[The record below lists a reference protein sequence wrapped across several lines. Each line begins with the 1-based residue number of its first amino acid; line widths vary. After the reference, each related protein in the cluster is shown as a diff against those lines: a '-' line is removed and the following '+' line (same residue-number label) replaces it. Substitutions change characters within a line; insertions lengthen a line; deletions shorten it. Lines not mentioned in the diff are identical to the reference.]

1 MFILEEIFVLIQMK
15 NVQLKSIKKIILV
28 IINRSHIFTKIKV
41 LTISISNFQITKLYK
56 MLNTLSLSNL
66 GNCSIERH
74 RRENLVCRRQRIN
87 FGIVLY
93 QEDPNQISVL
103 KFCTQKS
110 SINNSTIQ
118 LNGFEDQQQKT
129 STNTSQ
135 PNDRT
140 SKRKKKPIIN
150 KPPSLGIINK
160 LMRR

>member
-140 SKRKKKPIIN
+140 FKRKKKTHH
-150 KPPSLGIINK
+150 K
-160 LMRR
+160 

>member
-1 MFILEEIFVLIQMK
+1 MK

-93 QEDPNQISVL
+93 QEDPN
-103 KFCTQKS
+103 
-110 SINNSTIQ
+110 
-118 LNGFEDQQQKT
+118 
-129 STNTSQ
+129 
-135 PNDRT
+135 
-140 SKRKKKPIIN
+140 
-150 KPPSLGIINK
+150 
-160 LMRR
+160 